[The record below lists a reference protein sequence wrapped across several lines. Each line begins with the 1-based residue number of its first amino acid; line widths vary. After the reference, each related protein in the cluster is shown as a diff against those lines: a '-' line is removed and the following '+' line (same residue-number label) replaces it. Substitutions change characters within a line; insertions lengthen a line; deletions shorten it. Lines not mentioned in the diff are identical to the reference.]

1 MTRFVIRRAGG
12 AVAALVASTFVVFMI
27 TFALPGD
34 PARAIAGHRR
44 VPESTL
50 VAIRQKYGLDDPL
63 VVQFVGWFGRLLRGD
78 LGESFVARRPVSDML
93 WDALPVTFTLV
104 VLTILIEVAGSL
116 MLGAA
121 TARRSGGVVDHGVLV
136 ASTLALSVPLFV
148 VGSVGQTWL
157 GVRLRWLPVAG
168 TADGLSSYLLPAL
181 TLALPGIA
189 VATRLVRSESI
200 RHLDAP
206 HTRTA
211 RGKGLSERAIMRRH
225 VRRNSLVPFV
235 SFIGLDIGALLGG
248 AIVVE
253 RVFNLPGVGG
263 AIADAVRQRDNVL
276 IIGFTLVIVA
286 AYLIVDLVVDLV
298 LLKLDPRI
306 ESAS

>member
-1 MTRFVIRRAGG
+1 MTRFAIRRAAG
-12 AVAALVASTFVVFMI
+12 AVVTMMAATFVVFMI

-44 VPESTL
+44 VPASTL
-50 VAIRQKYGLDDPL
+50 VAIRQKYDLDDPL
-63 VVQFVGWFGRLLRGD
+63 VAQFFGWFSRVLRGD
-78 LGESFVARRPVSDML
+78 LGDSFVSRRPVTEML
-93 WDALPVTFTLV
+93 WEAVPVTLTLV
-104 VLTILIEVAGSL
+104 VLTVIIEVLGSL
-116 MLGAA
+116 LLGSA
-121 TARRSGGVVDHGVLV
+121 TARRSGRLLDHGVLV
-136 ASTLALSVPLFV
+136 GCTLALSVPLFV

-168 TADGLSSYLLPAL
+168 TTDGLSSYLLPAL
-181 TLALPGIA
+181 TLALPGLAI
-189 VATRLVRSESI
+189 ATRLVRSESI

-211 RGKGLSERAIMRRH
+211 RGKGLSERVVMRRH

-235 SFIGLDIGALLGG
+235 SFIGLDIGSLLGG

-286 AYLIVDLVVDLV
+286 AYLMVDLVVDLV

-306 ESAS
+306 ELVE